1 LNVQSDRLGSPETHC
16 REFDPMT
23 SIFLLAA
30 GLGKDFPLSGIVFTA
45 VLEFYGLIEMPRA
58 AS

>member
-16 REFDPMT
+16 RGIDPIT
-23 SIFLLAA
+23 FIFLLAA
-30 GLGKDFPLSGIVFTA
+30 GLGKDIPFSDIVFTA
-45 VLEFYGLIEMPRA
+45 VLEFYGLIDMPRA